1 LFALAREQ
9 PKHDA
14 IMVIS
19 SDGAVNPSE
28 LYPHAELGELRSAGA
43 RHELDR
49 IGSFPPA
56 RSAPTAVPDGHIE
69 LDATSQL
76 RVERYALRHPGVDLT
91 HQRTKEAR
99 RSRVRREHDIVV
111 HAAGG
116 LSHEKPLVAA
126 QAHSGVQLIPLKH
139 DEFGDPNDGWH
150 VEWPNDDDDDGVVME
165 SSDITTADAAAH
177 PSEPNLH
184 ATSHTGAGVFVLSD
198 LGWLAGLDSS
208 NRWQDFGGHKEGSE
222 SPWQTAAR
230 EFEEEAGISANL
242 LVSLAPPYRMV
253 KNEHIYVIHVAK
265 LLPGAPPLRTNNE
278 ILAHKHFTGFL
289 NKFADEIVAPSI
301 VHRRVLDPEF
311 LAIVCKIHTDLLK
324 PARQRVVARYSAG
337 HKSRALPA
345 ATSAVVN
352 DSLPK
357 RAASSRTKSHA
368 DENESANVGT
378 SSAIQLS
385 VTDAIASVT
394 LASRVDRG
402 DPESCDDVGDDIPQG
417 NARHNRNPNS
427 LPFPLSSQPLD
438 PNTNTL

>member
-1 LFALAREQ
+1 
-9 PKHDA
+9 
-14 IMVIS
+14 M
-19 SDGAVNPSE
+19 
-28 LYPHAELGELRSAGA
+28 
-43 RHELDR
+43 
-49 IGSFPPA
+49 
-56 RSAPTAVPDGHIE
+56 
-69 LDATSQL
+69 
-76 RVERYALRHPGVDLT
+76 
-91 HQRTKEAR
+91 
-99 RSRVRREHDIVV
+99 
-111 HAAGG
+111 
-116 LSHEKPLVAA
+116 
-126 QAHSGVQLIPLKH
+126 
-139 DEFGDPNDGWH
+139 
-150 VEWPNDDDDDGVVME
+150 
-165 SSDITTADAAAH
+165 
-177 PSEPNLH
+177 
-184 ATSHTGAGVFVLSD
+184 LSD
-198 LGWLAGLDSS
+198 LGWLAGLDSL
-208 NRWQDFGGHKEGSE
+208 NRWQDVGGNREGSE

-242 LVSLAPPYRMV
+242 LASLAPPYRMV
-253 KNEHIYVIHVAK
+253 KNEHIYVIHAAK

-324 PARQRVVARYSAG
+324 PARQRVVARYSAS

-345 ATSAVVN
+345 ATSAVAD
-352 DSLPK
+352 DSLAK
-357 RAASSRTKSHA
+357 RASSSRTKSHA

-427 LPFPLSSQPLD
+427 NVVIHCCGLNQNPQSWSRYG
-438 PNTNTL
+438 